1 MDQGGFMRGS
11 SSLRRVLSLLVVA
24 MLFFAAC
31 SSDDDD
37 GDATGGSSGT
47 AASPSDPTAV
57 LNVGSDL
64 QQSTGAIPLNPLLNQ
79 AGGDPQDPIYFMIY
93 GRLMRPMLD
102 GSIEPDLAESVD
114 VVNATTI
121 KINLREGLTF
131 SDGSPFDADAV
142 AAYYQNVI
150 DNKDT
155 EVFPGVTL
163 VESYQQPFFSLEEVT
178 VDDPT
183 TVTLTIPDGTAAGWY
198 DQHVSGWTA
207 SIVKVPVVDDL
218 KPIGAG
224 PFSVVDF
231 QPGSSVTLTKNDSY
245 WRAEDVKF
253 AGVNV
258 QTVAFSQPASGLAG
272 VQSGQ
277 IDWVFTD
284 ATQIG
289 AVGGDVDLLAQTSPN
304 KGVWLHWCKSGPPLE
319 DPRVRVAIN
328 KAFDREA
335 ISEAVYGGTATPSV
349 QMWPNDHRL
358 ANPDQNETLA
368 YDPEGARQLL
378 EEAGYG
384 DGLALDMYP
393 IQVFGLPEVTEIVQ
407 DQLADVGITL
417 TIIPTTDY
425 VNQYLQN
432 PAPDAIGMYPANA
445 AGTAKLTAYTGSG
458 LGNVCKYDDP
468 ELTALIDELRTV
480 SESSDEAQELWHE
493 AADTIVPEALGGFIL
508 FRSDLMLYNTE
519 RLGDPQAL
527 GGDGDFKLPDPFVT
541 YVKSGS

>member
-1 MDQGGFMRGS
+1 MNQRS
-11 SSLRRVLSLLVVA
+11 SMRRVLAVLVVA
-24 MLFFAAC
+24 LLFFAAR

-37 GDATGGSSGT
+37 SGGPGDTSS
-47 AASPSDPTAV
+47 ASPSDPTAV

-114 VVNATTI
+114 LVDDTTI
-121 KINLREGLTF
+121 QVNLREGLTF
-131 SDGSPFDADAV
+131 SDGTPLDAEAV
-142 AAYYQNVI
+142 AAYYQTVL
-150 DNKDT
+150 DNENT

-163 VESYQQPFFSLEEVT
+163 VESYQEPFFSLSAVT
-178 VDDPT
+178 VNDPT
-183 TVTLTIPDGTAAGWY
+183 TVTLTIGDGTAAGWY

-207 SIVKVPVVDDL
+207 SIVKVPVADNL
-218 KPIGAG
+218 KPIGGG

-231 QPGSSVTLTKNDSY
+231 QPGSRVTLTKNDRY
-245 WRAEDVKF
+245 WRADDVKF

-289 AVGGDVDLLAQTSPN
+289 AVSGDVDVLAQTSPN

-335 ISEAVYGGTATPSV
+335 ISEAVYGGYATESV

-358 ANPDQNETLA
+358 ANPDQDETLA

-393 IQVFGLPEVTEIVQ
+393 IQVFGLPEVAQIVQ
-407 DQLADVGITL
+407 QQLADVGITL
-417 TIIPTTDY
+417 TIVPTTDY

-432 PAPDAIGMYPANA
+432 PEPDAIGMYPANA
-445 AGTAKLTAYTGSG
+445 AGTAKLTAYTGTG
-458 LGNVCKYDDP
+458 LGNVCEYDDP
-468 ELTALIDELRTV
+468 ELTAIIDEIKTV
-480 SESSDEAQELWHE
+480 SESSDEAQELWHQ
-493 AADTIVPEALGGFIL
+493 AADIIVPEALGGFIL
-508 FRSDLMLYNTE
+508 FRSDLMLYNTA
-519 RLGDPQAL
+519 RLGDPQPL
-527 GGDGDFKLPDPFVT
+527 GGEGDFKLPDPFVT

>member
-1 MDQGGFMRGS
+1 MDLGGYMTQR
-11 SSLRRVLSLLVVA
+11 SSLRRVLAVLVVA

-37 GDATGGSSGT
+37 DAGGTGDTSSG
-47 AASPSDPTAV
+47 SPSDPTAV
-57 LNVGSDL
+57 LTVGSDL

-79 AGGDPQDPIYFMIY
+79 AGGAPQDPLYFLIY

-114 VVNATTI
+114 LVNATTI
-121 KINLREGLTF
+121 TINLREGLTF
-131 SDGSPFDADAV
+131 SDGTPLDADAV
-142 AAYYQNVI
+142 AAYYQTVL

-163 VESYQQPFFSLEEVT
+163 VQSYQEPFFALSEVT

-183 TVTLTIPDGTAAGWY
+183 TVTLTIGNGTAAGWY
-198 DQHVSGWTA
+198 DQHVSTWTA

-224 PFSVVDF
+224 PFKVDNF
-231 QPGSSVTLTKNDSY
+231 QPGSSVTLSKNDSY
-245 WRAEDVKF
+245 WRADDVQF

-277 IDWVFTD
+277 LDWVFTD
-284 ATQIG
+284 ATQLG
-289 AVGGDVDLLAQTSPN
+289 AVSGDVEVLSQTSPN

-328 KAFDREA
+328 KAFDRDA
-335 ISEAVYGGTATPSV
+335 ISDAVYGGTASPSV

-358 ANPDQNETLA
+358 ANPDLNETLA

-378 EEAGYG
+378 QEAGFG
-384 DGLALDMYP
+384 GGLALDMYP
-393 IQVFGLPEVTEIVQ
+393 IQVFGLPDVAQIVQ
-407 DQLADVGITL
+407 QQLADVGITV
-417 TIIPTTDY
+417 TIVPTTDY

-432 PAPDAIGMYPANA
+432 PASNAIGMYPANA
-445 AGTAKLTAYTGSG
+445 AGLAKLNGYTGSG
-458 LGNVCKYDDP
+458 LGNVCKYSDP
-468 ELTALIDELRTV
+468 DLDAVINELQTV

-493 AADTIVPEALGGFIL
+493 AADFIVSDALSGFIL
-508 FRSDLMLYNTE
+508 FRSDLMLYNSA
-519 RLGDPQAL
+519 RLSDAQPL
-527 GGDGDFKLPDPFVT
+527 GGSGDFKLPDPFVT

>member
-1 MDQGGFMRGS
+1 MNQRS
-11 SSLRRVLSLLVVA
+11 SMRRVLAVLVVA
-24 MLFFAAC
+24 LLFFAAC

-37 GDATGGSSGT
+37 SGGPGDTSS
-47 AASPSDPTAV
+47 ASPSDPTAV

-114 VVNATTI
+114 LVDDTTI
-121 KINLREGLTF
+121 QVNLREGLTF
-131 SDGSPFDADAV
+131 SDGTPLDAEAV
-142 AAYYQNVI
+142 AAYYQTVL
-150 DNKDT
+150 DNENT

-163 VESYQQPFFSLEEVT
+163 VESYQEPFFSLSAVT
-178 VDDPT
+178 VNDPT
-183 TVTLTIPDGTAAGWY
+183 TVTLTIGDGTAAGWY

-207 SIVKVPVVDDL
+207 SIVKVPVVDNL
-218 KPIGAG
+218 KPIGGG

-231 QPGSSVTLTKNDSY
+231 QPGSRVTLTKNDRY

-289 AVGGDVDLLAQTSPN
+289 AVSGDVDVLAQTSPN

-335 ISEAVYGGTATPSV
+335 ISEAVYGGYATESV

-358 ANPDQNETLA
+358 ANPDQDETLA

-393 IQVFGLPEVTEIVQ
+393 IQVFGLPEVAQIVQ
-407 DQLADVGITL
+407 QQLADVGITL
-417 TIIPTTDY
+417 TIVPTTDY

-432 PAPDAIGMYPANA
+432 PEPDAIGMYPANA
-445 AGTAKLTAYTGSG
+445 AGTAKLTAYTGTG
-458 LGNVCKYDDP
+458 LGNVCEYDDP
-468 ELTALIDELRTV
+468 ELTAIIDEIKTV
-480 SESSDEAQELWHE
+480 SESSDEAQELWHQ
-493 AADTIVPEALGGFIL
+493 AADIIVPEALGGFIL
-508 FRSDLMLYNTE
+508 FRSDLMLYNTA
-519 RLGDPQAL
+519 RLGDPQPL
-527 GGDGDFKLPDPFVT
+527 GGEGDFKLPDPFVT